1 MDFRQRLAEF
11 FVFSVVD
18 QPSAKSVAAELLRPT
33 GRRQEDIARRAT
45 MNVWAITKDMPLKLL
60 LLELVHRYGEN
71 ALALNN
77 QEQHFQA
84 IDLCTLNDSRL
95 SAYIYTFGQST
106 GRYGIDLKYPISAHN
121 IVGENENLALDQII
135 EIISIHL
142 FS

>member
-1 MDFRQRLAEF
+1 
-11 FVFSVVD
+11 VVN
-18 QPSAKSVAAELLRPT
+18 QQGAKPVDTELLRPACRSKEGLT
-33 GRRQEDIARRAT
+33 LHAG
-45 MNVWAITKDMPLKLL
+45 MNVWAIDKDIPLKLL

-71 ALALNN
+71 TLALNN

-84 IDLCTLNDSRL
+84 IDLCTLNDPSL
-95 SAYIYTFGQST
+95 SAYIYTFGQNA

-121 IVGENENLALDQII
+121 IVGENEGLTLDQII